1 MVVILQ
7 YRKICI
13 LIFKHNYAVYI
24 VCNDEEILI
33 ISPILA
39 LVQFQPPS
47 VWLGVGVCS
56 LSYFVRPEFFVKK
69 SQPLT
74 LRWGWVETEL
84 VPLF

>member
-39 LVQFQPPS
+39 LVQFQLNPTS
-47 VWLGVGVCS
+47 VWG
-56 LSYFVRPEFFVKK
+56 
-69 SQPLT
+69 
-74 LRWGWVETEL
+74 VETFL
-84 VPLF
+84 QKIQV